1 MAQKVRP
8 ELEEQPWLR
17 VGTVELDGLVRVV
30 KERVWVRWSSSRPV
44 VVVEEV
50 AGRPEPAAGKTQVVQ
65 VVGRPVVGRPVELE
79 VVEEVG
85 RPPVELEVVEEGAG
99 NWVEE
104 QKRKQ
109 PGLEVVEGVG
119 RPPVEADIEA

>member
-1 MAQKVRP
+1 MVQRVRP

-44 VVVEEV
+44 VAVEEV
-50 AGRPEPAAGKTQVVQ
+50 AGRPEPVAGKTQVVE
-65 VVGRPVVGRPVELE
+65 VVGRPVVDKMVELEVVEEVGRPVELE
-79 VVEEVG
+79 VVEEV
-85 RPPVELEVVEEGAG
+85 AG
-99 NWVEE
+99 SWVEE

-109 PGLEVVEGVG
+109 PGLEGVEGVD
-119 RPPVEADIEA
+119 RPPVEADIEV

>member
-1 MAQKVRP
+1 
-8 ELEEQPWLR
+8 
-17 VGTVELDGLVRVV
+17 
-30 KERVWVRWSSSRPV
+30 
-44 VVVEEV
+44 
-50 AGRPEPAAGKTQVVQ
+50 
-65 VVGRPVVGRPVELE
+65 
-79 VVEEVG
+79 
-85 RPPVELEVVEEGAG
+85 VVEEGAG